1 MEVLKG
7 GLDADTI
14 EIALD
19 RAEERFSEA
28 RQMLAEAAYGA
39 ESVSAEVLDGQKPAE
54 DRKVVN
60 RLALKALEL
69 LNWHIKD
76 LMVSLQTQKSLSS
89 GIDKK
94 WVKKTRELLSEFCRH
109 GLATPV
115 QREEA
120 SVRPATAAF
129 SFSALL
135 KWAFG
140 RETGLPRQ
148 I

>member
-28 RQMLAEAAYGA
+28 RLMLAEAAYGA
-39 ESVSAEVLDGQKPAE
+39 GSVDAEMLDGQESAG
-54 DRKVVN
+54 DRKAVN
-60 RLALKALEL
+60 PLALKALEL
-69 LNWHIKD
+69 LNWHIND
-76 LMVSLQTQKSLSS
+76 LMASLQTHTSLSS
-89 GIDKK
+89 GIDKR
-94 WVKKTRELLSEFCRH
+94 WVSKTRDLLSEFCRH
-109 GLATPV
+109 GLSTPV
-115 QREEA
+115 KREEA
-120 SVRPATAAF
+120 SARPAAAAF
-129 SFSALL
+129 SFGALL
-135 KWAFG
+135 KWALG